1 MERIA
6 WKKEAEDAMS
16 EINMFD
22 EQKRKLTKQMLNNK
36 KK

>member
-22 EQKRKLTKQMLNNK
+22 DQKKKLTK
-36 KK
+36 